1 MKNSKSQN
9 GTGVLRMVG
18 ASAFMAVC
26 LAAALH
32 ADDTQTNDITAA
44 VRDAGLTASWSVKI
58 DGFSAPSVGA
68 DANQTAFNGVWD
80 DNNDAFLLKRAEC
93 NFPTSPLVIEYEVP
107 EAFKEGKAIV
117 VKEIVF
123 RAGHGP
129 AGIGTKWGDCQTR
142 QPTIVDVQG
151 SHDGEY
157 WVALHTGTSGEILYT
172 EATLPDAPTDKNFY
186 YADSKLS
193 FDNSKSFRYYRITI
207 RSSGDNYNNY
217 PILFNEVMLR
227 GSYGGKLCPPM
238 QEGDIVAAVREA
250 GYAMSVSCTHAD
262 NSGALPDILFDGLL
276 SRYGETGNQRFLVK
290 NTEENKSNPMV
301 VTLDIPLG
309 FVAGGEVVVTGMTFE
324 VGGLK
329 KPGQSDPE
337 VRELWGD
344 ARQRMPKSFMLE
356 GSEDGVEWFEICNE
370 DNFDVNG
377 YVVVPHRHSTT
388 GVECENYL
396 IENVS
401 FRNKRSAR
409 KYKITISGSQDPTN
423 SYLYQISEIMLHGRY
438 GAAREGLVLVLR

>member
-1 MKNSKSQN
+1 MTKTNRFKVRSMVASFLLVCIAGN
-9 GTGVLRMVG
+9 IHAGTPQIG
-18 ASAFMAVC
+18 
-26 LAAALH
+26 
-32 ADDTQTNDITAA
+32 DITAA
-44 VRDAGLTASWSVKI
+44 VRDAGFAATWSVTVA
-58 DGFSAPSVGA
+58 GVSAPTLGA
-68 DANQTAFNGVWD
+68 DANVTAFDGIWD
-80 DNNDAFLLKRAEC
+80 DNKDAFLLKKSEC
-93 NFPTSPLVIEYEVP
+93 DFPTSPLVIEYTVP
-107 EAFKEGKAIV
+107 EAFIEGGSV
-117 VKEIVF
+117 VVYEIVF
-123 RAGHGP
+123 RTGHGP
-129 AGIGTKWGDCQTR
+129 TGVGTKWDRCDTR
-142 QPTIVDVQG
+142 RPTIVDVEG
-151 SHDGEY
+151 SHDGVY
-157 WVALHTGTSGEILYT
+157 WVSLHTGVSGEILYSET
-172 EATLPDAPTDKNFY
+172 TLPDPPAVDKDFY
-186 YADSKLS
+186 HADSKLS
-193 FDNSKSFRYYRITI
+193 FNNEKSFRHYRIYV
-207 RSSGDNYNNY
+207 RSGDNGNSV
-217 PILFNEVMLR
+217 PIIFNEIMLL
-227 GSYGGKLCPPM
+227 GTYGGKICPPM
-238 QEGDIVAAVREA
+238 QHGDIVAAVREA
-250 GYAMSVSCTHAD
+250 GYATSVACTHVDAF
-262 NSGALPDILFDGLL
+262 GALPDILFDGLL

-329 KPGQSDPE
+329 KSGQSDPE

-344 ARQRMPKSFMLE
+344 ARKRMPKSFMLE

-438 GAAREGLVLVLR
+438 GAAREGLILVFR